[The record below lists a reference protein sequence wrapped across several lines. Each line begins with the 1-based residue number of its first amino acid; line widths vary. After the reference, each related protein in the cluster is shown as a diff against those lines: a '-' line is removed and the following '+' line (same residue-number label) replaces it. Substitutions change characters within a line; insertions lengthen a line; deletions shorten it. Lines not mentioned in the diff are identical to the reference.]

1 MLMPQGQSVLNFW
14 GGGRELFSSFSK
26 EMKNMKANGVGSEVL
41 TSTAVTEH
49 LNNS

>member
-1 MLMPQGQSVLNFW
+1 MPQGQSVLNFW
-14 GGGRELFSSFSK
+14 GGRELFSSFFK

-41 TSTAVTEH
+41 TSTPVTAH